1 MFTRVKD
8 LETKLGELKEESES
22 RVDLLNEL
30 VSEVGWDDPPRAA
43 ALSEEAFAI
52 SQKLGYTKGIGRGI
66 FNRAIHAYYVGDF
79 KQAIEYGDEA
89 LEIFN
94 RIGDRQG
101 QGDAIS
107 GYGFTSWGL
116 GDYDKALHHVQKAL
130 QIFQEIDDKERQAW
144 NLTSIGGIYENV
156 GDYAN
161 SERYHR
167 ASLEIFKETRHQVGE
182 GRALS
187 GLGLVLHRQGDHE
200 RALECH
206 TRALELHR
214 ESGSRTSE
222 SRALNDIG
230 LIYQSQDHHEKAL
243 EYHTQALEI
252 RQELGNKRAETT
264 SLLNLGRVHNQMG
277 LPEKALDHLKRA
289 LTLAQETGEKPKV
302 YQAHEAL
309 SRSYELLGDT
319 GRALEHHKAFHDT
332 KEEVF
337 NSESNTKL
345 KNLEIRFEVER
356 VEKETEIHRLKNIDL
371 ADALEQLKATQ
382 AQLVQSEKMAALG
395 KLISGVAHE
404 VNTPTGVI
412 NSSTDVSQR
421 AVGKMMFELNRSESI
436 DEARQNMQR
445 YLSILRDNNQIASD
459 ASRRITKIVENLKKF
474 ARLDEAERQTDVDV
488 RDGIESTLALISPQ
502 VEERI
507 HIVKEL
513 DEVPKIE
520 CYPNELNQL
529 FMTLLLNATE
539 AIEDQGTIRIA
550 TSSDN
555 GNVHIEIADT
565 GRGISSERLDRVF
578 DVGFSKQG
586 SRMRMHAGL
595 ANCYAIV
602 EKHQGEIT
610 VDSEVGK
617 GTTFRTTLPL
627 RLS

>member
-1 MFTRVKD
+1 MFTRIKE
-8 LETKLGELKEESES
+8 LETKLAQLKEESES

-30 VSEVGWDDPPRAA
+30 VSEVGWDDPPRATT
-43 ALSEEAFAI
+43 LSEEAFAI
-52 SQKLGYTKGIGRGI
+52 SQRLGYTKGIGRGT
-66 FNRAIHAYYVGDF
+66 FNRAIQAYYQGDF
-79 KQAIEYGDEA
+79 KQAIQYGDEA
-89 LEIFN
+89 FEIFK

-101 QGDAIS
+101 QGDAIN

-116 GDYDKALHHVQKAL
+116 GDYDKALHHMQKAL
-130 QIFQEIDDKERQAW
+130 KIFREIGDKEREAW

-156 GDYAN
+156 GDFAN

-167 ASLEIFKETRHQVGE
+167 ASLEIFRDVGYPVGE

-230 LIYQSQDHHEKAL
+230 LIYQSQEHREKAL
-243 EYHTQALEI
+243 EVHTQALDI
-252 RQELGNKRAETT
+252 RRELGNKRAETT
-264 SLLNLGRVHNQMG
+264 SLLNLGRLHNQMD
-277 LPEKALDHLKRA
+277 LPERALDYLRRA
-289 LTLAQETGEKPKV
+289 LNLARETGERPKV
-302 YQAHEAL
+302 YQTHQAL
-309 SRSYELLGDT
+309 SRSYELMGDT
-319 GRALEHHKAFHDT
+319 GKALEHHKAFHDSMN
-332 KEEVF
+332 EVF
-337 NSESNTKL
+337 NAESNTKL
-345 KNLEIRFEVER
+345 KNLEIRFEVEQA
-356 VEKETEIHRLKNIDL
+356 EKEAEIHRLKNVEL
-371 ADALEQLKATQ
+371 ADALERLKATQ

-412 NSSTDVSQR
+412 MSSTDVSQR
-421 AVGKMMFELNRSESI
+421 AVGKMIFELNRSKDLE
-436 DEARQNMQR
+436 EARQNVQR
-445 YLSILRDNNQIASD
+445 YLSILRDNNKTASD
-459 ASRRITKIVENLKKF
+459 ASRRITKIVENLKNF
-474 ARLDEAERQTDVDV
+474 ARLDEAERQHRVDI
-488 RDGIESTLALISPQ
+488 REGIESTLALISPQ
-502 VEERI
+502 VGERI

-513 DEVPKIE
+513 DEVPEIE
-520 CYPNELNQL
+520 CYPDQLNQL

-539 AIEDQGTIRIA
+539 AIEDQGTIRIT
-550 TSSDN
+550 TSTDN
-555 GNVHIEIADT
+555 GNVQIEISDT
-565 GRGISSERLDRVF
+565 GRGISAERLDHMF

-586 SRMRMHAGL
+586 SRIRMHAGL